1 MLRFDRVFDS
11 FSLFVSS
18 EVSLSMGGVPAVL
31 GYRVLFHPASTRYD
45 ATLLA
50 ADRREGV
57 ERRHAAA
64 HLREEL

>member
-1 MLRFDRVFDS
+1 
-11 FSLFVSS
+11 
-18 EVSLSMGGVPAVL
+18 MGGVPAVL